1 MDDSYNASYES
12 TSSALK
18 SLRNLSLSR
27 PVLILGDILELG
39 DFSYKEHKKLIP
51 FIEDANPRLVICI
64 GDAMSKIYNEIKY
77 DFNCI
82 CFKNSQQGE
91 EKIPNL
97 IKNNDLV
104 LVKGSNSMNLNL
116 ITLSIIKFFKKLNS
130 NKNIHPEEKNYAV

>member
-1 MDDSYNASYES
+1 
-12 TSSALK
+12 
-18 SLRNLSLSR
+18 
-27 PVLILGDILELG
+27 
-39 DFSYKEHKKLIP
+39 
-51 FIEDANPRLVICI
+51 
-64 GDAMSKIYNEIKY
+64 MSKIYNEIKY

-116 ITLSIIKFFKKLNS
+116 ITLSIINFFKKLNS
-130 NKNIHPEEKNYAV
+130 NKNIHPGGKNYAV